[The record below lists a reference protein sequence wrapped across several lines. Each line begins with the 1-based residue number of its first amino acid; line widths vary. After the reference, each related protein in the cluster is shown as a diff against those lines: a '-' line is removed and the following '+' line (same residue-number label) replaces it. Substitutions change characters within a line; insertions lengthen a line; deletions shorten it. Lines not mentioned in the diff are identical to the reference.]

1 VHEASLMK
9 NLLAI
14 VDEAARNEGGGP
26 VRVVHLRI
34 GEMAGVSPD
43 ALRFAFDVMA
53 KGTAAEGGALE
64 IEHVP
69 LNVRCGSC
77 GATAEPVDFVFVCPV
92 CGSAEIEILT
102 GREMEV
108 DYIVTGEDET
118 DERSPEARQ
127 R

>member
-14 VDEAARNEGGGP
+14 VERAARDEGGGS

-43 ALRFAFDVMA
+43 ALQFAFDVMS
-53 KGTAAEGGALE
+53 KGTTAEGGVLE
-64 IEHVP
+64 IGRVP
-69 LNVRCGSC
+69 LSVRCKGC
-77 GATAEPVDFVFVCPV
+77 GATVEPKDFVFVCPV

-108 DYIVTGEDET
+108 DYIVTGEDGT
-118 DERSPEARQ
+118 NDCSSKTRER
-127 R
+127 

>member
-1 VHEASLMK
+1 MK

-53 KGTAAEGGALE
+53 KGTAAEGSALE

-77 GATAEPVDFVFVCPV
+77 GATAGPVDFVFVCPV

-108 DYIVTGEDET
+108 DYIIAGEDET
-118 DERSPEARQ
+118 DERSPETRQ